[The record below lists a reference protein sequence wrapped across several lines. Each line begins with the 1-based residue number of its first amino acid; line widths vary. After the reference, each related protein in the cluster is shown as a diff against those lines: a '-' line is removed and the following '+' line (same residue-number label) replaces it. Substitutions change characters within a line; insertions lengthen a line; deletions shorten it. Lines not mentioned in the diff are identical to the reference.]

1 MHFEYSRT
9 ARGFRAVG
17 GCSPGEWYAMGT
29 YTMKR
34 LSVKSQWFFSE
45 AAWPLK
51 AMCIFIRG
59 DAVVILPFFAVL
71 SIIGIFSF
79 RWMMLLLSLFVVF
92 RFLGEMVYWIH
103 QQFGDR
109 TYRPYDF
116 GLKKLDNNAIYILYQ
131 LFSLV
136 GMVFGGGAFV
146 YILLRWFGTSV

>member
-1 MHFEYSRT
+1 
-9 ARGFRAVG
+9 
-17 GCSPGEWYAMGT
+17 
-29 YTMKR
+29 MKHI
-34 LSVKSQWFFSE
+34 SVNTQWFFSE
-45 AAWPLK
+45 IAWPFKVML
-51 AMCIFIRG
+51 IFIRG
-59 DAVVILPFFAVL
+59 DAVVILPFFAIL
-71 SIIGIFSF
+71 LIIGVFSL

-109 TYRPYDF
+109 KYRPYDF

-146 YILLRWFGTSV
+146 YILLGWFRSSV